1 MASVNGQSVTIS
13 CKLTAAVTR
22 GRFVR
27 INGANGGIPVATQST
42 DGSVATGHANV
53 GIALTS
59 GVAGDIIDVQ
69 IDGLCSFATA
79 GASLTLGALVTTD
92 ANGKVVAAAS
102 GDRAIGRIISGK
114 DGDASTADGE
124 ECIVHLGFAC
134 DVA

>member
-13 CKLTAAVTR
+13 CKLTAGVTR

-42 DGSVATGHANV
+42 DGTTATAHANV
-53 GIALTS
+53 GVALTT

-69 IDGLCSFATA
+69 IAGLCSFATA
-79 GASLTLGALVTTD
+79 AASLTLGALVTTD

-102 GDRAIGRIISGK
+102 GDRAFARIISGK

-124 ECIVHLGFAC
+124 ECIVLLGFAA